1 MLCLGT
7 CVNVAST
14 KACSAGSCDWLFL
27 VPATVW
33 LLRQVGSCDRMVPET
48 GWFLRHAGSCNRLAP
63 VTAESCDRLDPVT
76 GCCFQLSV
84 AVKWCHVTLDRLAPV
99 TGWLLRQ
106 AGSCNRL
113 LLSTQCCCEMMS
125 RDTWQAGFC
134 DRLVPATGWFLR
146 QAGSCNRLIPATGWF
161 LQQAVPGSC
170 DRLVPATGWFLRQ
183 AVAFNLVLLWNDVTW
198 HLNRHWPRAECT
210 RAVASSSVLR
220 PTLAGC
226 RAVQW
231 AVWAC
236 QSSAASDWEHPRR
249 AGTLSKMGWFRGVRV
264 QTVALQPLQQLFQTG
279 DKMMLIQRVL

>member
-125 RDTWQAGFC
+125 RDT
-134 DRLVPATGWFLR
+134 
-146 QAGSCNRLIPATGWF
+146 
-161 LQQAVPGSC
+161 
-170 DRLVPATGWFLRQ
+170 
-183 AVAFNLVLLWNDVTW
+183 
-198 HLNRHWPRAECT
+198 
-210 RAVASSSVLR
+210 
-220 PTLAGC
+220 
-226 RAVQW
+226 
-231 AVWAC
+231 
-236 QSSAASDWEHPRR
+236 
-249 AGTLSKMGWFRGVRV
+249 
-264 QTVALQPLQQLFQTG
+264 
-279 DKMMLIQRVL
+279 